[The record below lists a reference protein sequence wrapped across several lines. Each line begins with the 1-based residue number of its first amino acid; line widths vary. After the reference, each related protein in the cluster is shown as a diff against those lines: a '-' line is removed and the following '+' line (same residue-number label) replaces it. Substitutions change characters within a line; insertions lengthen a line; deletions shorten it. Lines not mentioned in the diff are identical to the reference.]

1 MDEELE
7 ALLENGD
14 GLQDQKEVVSLCRL
28 MVRVE
33 TTEQRLTC
41 LKLIQVKKRASVYL
55 SLQCNYLWKLVTVSL
70 SRSLFV

>member
-41 LKLIQVKKRASVYL
+41 LKLIQVKKKG
-55 SLQCNYLWKLVTVSL
+55 LQFTLAFSEIICIN
-70 SRSLFV
+70 

>member
-41 LKLIQVKKRASVYL
+41 LKLIQVKKKGLQFTLAFSVII
-55 SLQCNYLWKLVTVSL
+55 CGN
-70 SRSLFV
+70 

>member
-1 MDEELE
+1 MCVSQVDEELE

-41 LKLIQVKKRASVYL
+41 LKLIQVKKKGFHL
-55 SLQCNYLWKLVTVSL
+55 HGLWCNYL
-70 SRSLFV
+70 